1 MKLLKLRV
9 VNFRNYREAAVEP
22 GPGVNLFLG
31 PNGSGKS
38 NLAEAVSCLSLGRGW
53 RTREIA
59 PLIRDGEKEA
69 LIEAKVEVGELRHD
83 IELVFSKSGR
93 RLLIDGHPAKRLAD
107 LFSLVSVFSYAP
119 EDASFFKDAPSVRR
133 SFLDI
138 AISKRSEEYFSLVRT
153 YAKLLD
159 ERNALLRAERVDE
172 LALDVMTERLAAC
185 AIPIDEHRKA
195 FIEELEKGGIAL
207 LDRLRGTEKNA
218 KLRYRPFLKEGTKDE
233 ALALFRR
240 SRASDLEHRSTGVG
254 VQREDFALVVDG
266 LDIGVYGSQGENRL
280 ASIAFKLVPALLAE
294 ERRRPIVIL
303 DDAYSELDERRS
315 DNLKGLLGELGQC
328 FIAATSFQYEGASRF
343 DISDGTIVREE

>member
-9 VNFRNYREAAVEP
+9 VNFRNYREAAIEP
-22 GPGVNLFLG
+22 GPGANLFLG

-138 AISKRSEEYFSLVRT
+138 AISNSLGFGGHNVCVSLR
-153 YAKLLD
+153 
-159 ERNALLRAERVDE
+159 RAE
-172 LALDVMTERLAAC
+172 
-185 AIPIDEHRKA
+185 
-195 FIEELEKGGIAL
+195 
-207 LDRLRGTEKNA
+207 
-218 KLRYRPFLKEGTKDE
+218 
-233 ALALFRR
+233 
-240 SRASDLEHRSTGVG
+240 
-254 VQREDFALVVDG
+254 
-266 LDIGVYGSQGENRL
+266 
-280 ASIAFKLVPALLAE
+280 
-294 ERRRPIVIL
+294 
-303 DDAYSELDERRS
+303 
-315 DNLKGLLGELGQC
+315 
-328 FIAATSFQYEGASRF
+328 
-343 DISDGTIVREE
+343 